1 MATNEH
7 GLEPTLTPKQ
17 EAFCHAYI
25 ECLNGTK
32 AAIQAGYAAESAA
45 VQAHENLRKP
55 NIQARLAILRKERAE
70 AEGLEKEDLLGFYK
84 NVMIA
89 DVADLVGEDGKIL
102 NVKQLPHA
110 MRQAISSVEVSK
122 HGVKIT
128 LVDKKWAAD
137 KYAAHLGMNPIQ
149 KLEIKH
155 DFEDLTDEA
164 LAARAAERLAAL
176 KAASS
181 QMKGD

>member
-1 MATNEH
+1 MAKNEQ
-7 GLEPTLTPKQ
+7 LEPTLTPKQ

-32 AAIQAGYAAESAA
+32 AAKDAGYAPDSAHVTA
-45 VQAHENLRKP
+45 YDNLRNPK
-55 NIQARLAILRKERAE
+55 IQARLAVLRKERAE
-70 AEGLEKEDLLGFYK
+70 AEGLAQEDILGFYK
-84 NVMIA
+84 AVLIA
-89 DVADLVGEDGKIL
+89 DVADLVGDDGKIR
-102 NVKQLPHA
+102 NVRDLPHSL
-110 MRQAISSVEVSK
+110 RRAISTVKVNK
-122 HGVKIT
+122 HGMEIA

-181 QMKGD
+181 QMEGD